1 MNLFIK
7 IKSQMIRK
15 MMKYKLIQM
24 SQMITEIQK
33 TLNWNLKTSI
43 KINKIIKLK
52 K

>member
-1 MNLFIK
+1 
-7 IKSQMIRK
+7 MIRK